1 MNNLKEDLR
10 DVVKLALEERAVAEI
25 IVREDIQ
32 KKFDGVG
39 AFLRWKPTV
48 RLF

>member
-1 MNNLKEDLR
+1 MNNLKEALR
-10 DVVKLALEERAVAEI
+10 DEVELALEERAVVEI
-25 IVREDIQ
+25 IVRENLQ

-39 AFLRWKPTV
+39 AFLRWKLTV